1 MAKLPEY
8 TKLSE
13 KESIFSCKTIDN
25 PKAFDD
31 AIAPLRNT
39 KTTYFFRGVN
49 EAKYKMYTSGQ
60 REYIGKEYKK
70 ICGCT
75 YWDFVQ
81 SLIRPLQQDKD
92 LLQFYKAI
100 NKNLSDSFFY
110 TYLQHYGA
118 PTPYIDFSTDIYV
131 ALFFCAYKLQQ
142 TPSDKEID
150 NYFSLY
156 YIDNGMSKKDA
167 ILRTLYESFKVTER
181 EKKPLQE
188 VFLDPNDQEKRKN
201 KPQFFLTTKELNDIS
216 MFYINQEA
224 TLGTFAGSRIIY
236 QIPNRNMIA
245 QKGLLIYNN
254 SEKKTLEDMPMFQQK
269 IRCLNIH
276 KSLADYI
283 KTKCVNNGYTHD
295 KIFPDENDI
304 AQSAYQQFKNHP
316 NNNILEVAHDTNQCK
331 EI

>member
-13 KESIFSCKTIDN
+13 KESIFSCKTIDSQ
-25 PKAFDD
+25 KAFDD
-31 AIAPLRNT
+31 AIMSLVKT

-60 REYIGKEYKK
+60 REYIEKEYDK
-70 ICGCT
+70 ICGCS

-92 LLQFYKAI
+92 LLRFYRVI
-100 NKNLSDSFFY
+100 GKNLSDSFFY

-131 ALFFCAYKLQQ
+131 ALFFCTYKMQNS
-142 TPSDKEID
+142 PSDTEID

-156 YIDNGMSKKDA
+156 YVDNGMSKKGA

-181 EKKPLQE
+181 KREKKPLQE
-188 VFLDPNDQEKRKN
+188 VFLNPNDQERRKN
-201 KPQFFLTTKELNDIS
+201 KPRFFLTTKELNDIS
-216 MFYINQEA
+216 MFYIDQEA
-224 TLGTFAGSRIIY
+224 TLGRFAENRIIY

-254 SEKKTLEDMPMFQQK
+254 SEKEPLENMSMFQQK
-269 IRCLNIH
+269 VRCLNIH

-283 KTKCVNNGYTHD
+283 KTRCVDNGYTYA
-295 KIFPDENDI
+295 KLFPNEYDI
-304 AQSAYQQFKNHP
+304 AQSAYQQFKNNP
-316 NNNILEVAHDTNQCK
+316 K
-331 EI
+331 

>member
-13 KESIFSCKTIDN
+13 KESIFSCKTIDSQ
-25 PKAFDD
+25 KAFDD
-31 AIAPLRNT
+31 AIMPLIKT

-60 REYIGKEYKK
+60 REYIEKEYDK
-70 ICGCT
+70 ICGCS
-75 YWDFVQ
+75 YWDFVR
-81 SLIRPLQQDKD
+81 SLIRPLQHNQD
-92 LLQFYKAI
+92 LLQFYKAMG
-100 NKNLSDSFFY
+100 NNFSDSFFY

-118 PTPYIDFSTDIYV
+118 PTPYMDFSTDIYV

-142 TPSDKEID
+142 APSDKEID

-167 ILRTLYESFKVTER
+167 ILRTLYDSFKVTER

-188 VFLDPNDQEKRKN
+188 TFLDPNDQGKRKN
-201 KPQFFLTTKELNDIS
+201 KFRFFLTTKELNDIS

-254 SEKKTLEDMPMFQQK
+254 SEKEPLENIPMFRQK

-283 KTKCVNNGYTHD
+283 KTKCLDNGYTYA
-295 KIFPDENDI
+295 KLFPNEYDI
-304 AQSAYQQFKNHP
+304 ARLAYQQFKNNP
-316 NNNILEVAHDTNQCK
+316 Q
-331 EI
+331 

>member
-13 KESIFSCKTIDN
+13 KESIFSCKTIDSQ
-25 PKAFDD
+25 KAFDD
-31 AIAPLRNT
+31 AIMPLIKT

-60 REYIGKEYKK
+60 REYIEKEYDK
-70 ICGCT
+70 ICGCS

-92 LLQFYKAI
+92 LLRFYRVI
-100 NKNLSDSFFY
+100 GKNLSDSFFY

-131 ALFFCAYKLQQ
+131 ALFFGIHKLQYSSSN
-142 TPSDKEID
+142 TEID

-156 YIDNGMSKKDA
+156 YIDNGISKKGA
-167 ILRTLYESFKVTER
+167 ILQTLYGSLKETDRNR

-188 VFLDPNDQEKRKN
+188 TILDTKNQRKRSAYQN
-201 KPQFFLTTKELNDIS
+201 KLRFFLTTKELNDIS

-224 TLGTFAGSRIIY
+224 ILGTFAGSRIIY

-254 SEKKTLEDMPMFQQK
+254 SEKEPLENMSMFRQK

-276 KSLADYI
+276 KSLSDYI
-283 KTKCVNNGYTHD
+283 KTRCVDNGYTYA
-295 KIFPDENDI
+295 KLFPNEYDI
-304 AQSAYQQFKNHP
+304 ARLAYQQFKNNP
-316 NNNILEVAHDTNQCK
+316 K
-331 EI
+331 

>member
-13 KESIFSCKTIDN
+13 KESIFSCKTIDSQ
-25 PKAFDD
+25 KAFDD
-31 AIAPLRNT
+31 AIMSLVKT

-60 REYIGKEYKK
+60 REYIEKEYKN

-75 YWDFVQ
+75 YWNFVQ
-81 SLIRPLQQDKD
+81 SLICPLRQDKD

-142 TPSDKEID
+142 APSDKEID

-181 EKKPLQE
+181 KKQPSQE
-188 VFLDPNDQEKRKN
+188 TFLDSDDQEKRKN
-201 KPQFFLTTKELNDIS
+201 KLRFFLTTKELNDIS

-254 SEKKTLEDMPMFQQK
+254 SEKEPLENIPMFRQK

-276 KSLADYI
+276 KSLSDYI
-283 KTKCVNNGYTHD
+283 KTRCVDNGYTYA
-295 KIFPDENDI
+295 KLFPNEYNI
-304 AQSAYQQFKNHP
+304 ARLAYQQFKN
-316 NNNILEVAHDTNQCK
+316 NLK
-331 EI
+331 

>member
-13 KESIFSCKTIDN
+13 KESIFSCKTIDSQ
-25 PKAFDD
+25 KAFDD
-31 AIAPLRNT
+31 AIMPLIKT

-60 REYIGKEYKK
+60 REYIGKEYDK
-70 ICGCT
+70 ICDCS

-81 SLIRPLQQDKD
+81 SLIRPLQHNQD

-131 ALFFCAYKLQQ
+131 ALFFCTYKMQNS
-142 TPSDKEID
+142 PSGTEID
-150 NYFSLY
+150 NYISLY
-156 YIDNGMSKKDA
+156 YIDNGMSKRDA
-167 ILRTLYESFKVTER
+167 TLQTLYNSFKEAER
-181 EKKPLQE
+181 KIEKQPLQE
-188 VFLDPNDQEKRKN
+188 AFLDLKDRRKRSAYQN
-201 KPQFFLTTKELNDIS
+201 KPRFFLTTKELNDIS
-216 MFYINQEA
+216 VFYINQEA
-224 TLGTFAGSRIIY
+224 TYGNFVRNRIIY

-254 SEKKTLEDMPMFQQK
+254 SDTDPLEDLSMFRKK
-269 IRCLNIH
+269 IQCLNIH

-295 KIFPDENDI
+295 KIFPDEYDT
-304 AQSAYQQFKNHP
+304 AQFAYQQFKN
-316 NNNILEVAHDTNQCK
+316 NLK
-331 EI
+331 